1 MEPGGGGGT
10 MDRPCQR
17 CGRSFASDSRFCPFC
32 GASAAA
38 PSPQAYVPGWYP
50 LPHKSTWQSIKEA
63 VRTASTWFIFL
74 VLIEVTVNVGILI
87 WGSTLVMP
95 NIPGY
100 SKLLYIITPWI
111 VDIYKLEGYT
121 LSGYFFF
128 LMLAIVI
135 SYAYMLFRSLPQLP
149 KELKGDEVKEH
160 TPLYRIG
167 TLFCA
172 TVFCSFLVYG
182 LLALFDVNPTVPEF
196 AELPLWKQIFSMA
209 GASVYEEVVCRI
221 LLIGV
226 PLFVYHVITRQDR
239 DHKRY
244 VLGGNIA
251 IDRPALLLLIFS
263 SAMFAAAHLFIW
275 DFWKLVPTFVS
286 GLALG
291 YLFLRY
297 GVYASIMLHFFIDF
311 LSMPMEVWPSGG
323 LANVVIILLEL
334 GILLVGAAYFVYY
347 VLKVLDFVNGG
358 PVIKRK
364 AKPAAMGA
372 YQPLHTP
379 PAMSPQPAP
388 PPQNQFA
395 FRCQRCGNGEARY
408 QDGALYCT
416 RCGQRK

>member
-1 MEPGGGGGT
+1 
-10 MDRPCQR
+10 
-17 CGRSFASDSRFCPFC
+17 
-32 GASAAA
+32 
-38 PSPQAYVPGWYP
+38 
-50 LPHKSTWQSIKEA
+50 
-63 VRTASTWFIFL
+63 
-74 VLIEVTVNVGILI
+74 
-87 WGSTLVMP
+87 
-95 NIPGY
+95 
-100 SKLLYIITPWI
+100 
-111 VDIYKLEGYT
+111 
-121 LSGYFFF
+121 
-128 LMLAIVI
+128 
-135 SYAYMLFRSLPQLP
+135 
-149 KELKGDEVKEH
+149 
-160 TPLYRIG
+160 
-167 TLFCA
+167 
-172 TVFCSFLVYG
+172 
-182 LLALFDVNPTVPEF
+182 LLALFDVDPTVPEF

-226 PLFVYHVITRQDR
+226 PLFVYHVITKQDR

-244 VLGGNIA
+244 ILGGNIA

-275 DFWKLVPTFVS
+275 DFWKLIPTFVS

-311 LSMPMEVWPSGG
+311 LDMPAEVWPSGN
-323 LANVVIILLEL
+323 LANIVIFLLAL
-334 GILLVGAAYFVYY
+334 GILIAGAAYFVYY
-347 VLKVLDFVNGG
+347 VLKVLDFLNGG
-358 PVIKRK
+358 PVIKPK

-372 YQPLHTP
+372 YQPLPTA

>member
-10 MDRPCQR
+10 MERPCQR
-17 CGRSFASDSRFCPFC
+17 CGRGIALDSKFCPFC
-32 GASAAA
+32 GAPVAN
-38 PSPQAYVPGWYP
+38 PVQQPYVPAWYP
-50 LPHKSTWQSIKEA
+50 PPRKSTWQSIKEA
-63 VRTASTWFIFL
+63 VRTATTWLVFL

-87 WGSTLVMP
+87 WGTTLVMP

-111 VDIYKLEGYT
+111 VDIYRLEGYT
-121 LSGYFFF
+121 LAGYFFF
-128 LMLAIVI
+128 LMFAIVI
-135 SYAYMLFRSLPQLP
+135 SYAYMLFRSLPKLP
-149 KELKGDEVKEH
+149 RELKGEEVKEH

-182 LLALFDVNPTVPEF
+182 SLALFGVSPTVPEF

-226 PLFVYHVITRQDR
+226 PLFVYHVLTKQDR

-244 VLGGNIA
+244 VLGGNTA
-251 IDRPALLLLIFS
+251 IDRPAVILLIFS

-275 DFWKLVPTFVS
+275 DYWKLIPTFAS

-297 GVYASIMLHFFIDF
+297 GVYASIMLHFFIDY
-311 LSMPMEVWPSGG
+311 LAMPLEVWPSSDLALVAVG
-323 LANVVIILLEL
+323 LLTW
-334 GILLVGAAYFVYY
+334 GILIAGAAYFVYY
-347 VLKVLDFVNGG
+347 VLKVMDFVNGG

-364 AKPAAMGA
+364 AKPAPMGS
-372 YQPLHTP
+372 YP
-379 PAMSPQPAP
+379 PTQTATAVPPQPVP